1 MNIRKNLGVFLVY
14 SWDYNFK
21 TTVYNSYFESNQRET
36 FQQKPCKLLE
46 IHWLTD
52 LGGRVLGSYF
62 QICHYGIHPGK
73 LSQLEPQVIKVP
85 NQMNFPDFKGGCS
98 VFQFSGDS
106 TVVQRNLFTQPG
118 VFFAKPNLQLCGL
131 LTFSLPSP
139 KPHPKRNDLICLP
152 STSFQGSE

>member
-1 MNIRKNLGVFLVY
+1 MAFMNIRKNQGVFFVN

-62 QICHYGIHPGK
+62 QICHSGIHPGK
-73 LSQLEPQVIKVP
+73 LSQLEPQVIKVS
-85 NQMNFPDFKGGCS
+85 NPDEFSGFKEGS
-98 VFQFSGDS
+98 VFQFSG
-106 TVVQRNLFTQPG
+106 G
-118 VFFAKPNLQLCGL
+118 
-131 LTFSLPSP
+131 
-139 KPHPKRNDLICLP
+139 
-152 STSFQGSE
+152 

>member
-1 MNIRKNLGVFLVY
+1 MNIRKKTGRFFFVN

-21 TTVYNSYFESNQRET
+21 ATVYNSYFESNQR
-36 FQQKPCKLLE
+36 QKPCKLLE

-62 QICHYGIHPGK
+62 QICHSRIHPGK
-73 LSQLEPQVIKVP
+73 LTAWTPSHWGLKSRW
-85 NQMNFPDFKGGCS
+85 FSGFKGGS

-131 LTFSLPSP
+131 LTFGITLPKCRIP
-139 KPHPKRNDLICLP
+139 RGTIWFVFQAPVFGGP
-152 STSFQGSE
+152 SSC